1 MKYLNMLINRS
12 KLKEIVGSLNLTS
25 EFYESLEEEVE
36 KIVRKSCKRA
46 IDNNRR
52 TLMARDL

>member
-1 MKYLNMLINRS
+1 MIVNKS
-12 KLKEIVGSLNLTS
+12 KTKEIAGGLNLTQ

-36 KIVRKSCKRA
+36 SIVRKACKRA
-46 IDNNRR
+46 VDNNRR

>member
-1 MKYLNMLINRS
+1 MIVNKTRV
-12 KLKEIVGSLNLTS
+12 KEIAGGLNLTQ

-36 KIVRKSCKRA
+36 AIVRKSCKRA
-46 IDNNRR
+46 VDNNRR